1 MVSTP
6 DEPRGSFLTVAVVGT
21 GTMGTGI
28 AQAVLTAGHVV
39 LIHDMNVDA
48 TAAGRARIVAALDR
62 MVEKGRLTADGRA
75 SALARLE
82 ERHDLRDMARE
93 ADLVIEAVVEDLQL
107 KRSIFRA
114 LDMEAHPSVA
124 LATNTSSLSVGAM
137 ADGTHHRERVLGLH
151 FFNPA
156 PVMPLVE
163 VVATDQTLREVI
175 QDAIEFVQGLG
186 KTAVLCADAPGF
198 IVNRVN
204 RGFTLEPLRM
214 LEAGEG
220 SVESIDAAL
229 EAAGYPM
236 GPFRLMDLVGIDVN
250 LAVAR
255 SLFEGFDEAPRFRPS
270 PIQEQLVAA
279 GTLGRK
285 TGRGFYVYGDSA
297 GDSAGDSTGPR
308 VSAELPGTRAA
319 PVEPLPVATIV
330 ERVNLA
336 LINEA
341 YRAVEERVASPQD
354 VDTAIKLGV
363 NHPLGPFERA
373 GQLGLRAVVE
383 GLRRQHAA
391 ASLSGDQYEVA
402 PLLWQ
407 IATA

>member
-6 DEPRGSFLTVAVVGT
+6 DQPRGSFLTVAVVGT
-21 GTMGTGI
+21 GTMGAGI
-28 AQAVLTAGHVV
+28 AQAALLAGHVV
-39 LIHDMNVDA
+39 LIHDMDVDA

-62 MVEKGRLTADGRA
+62 LVEKGRLPADERT
-75 SALARLE
+75 SAVARLE
-82 ERHDLRDMARE
+82 ERHELRDVARDS
-93 ADLVIEAVVEDLQL
+93 DLVIEAVIEDLTL

-124 LATNTSSLSVGAM
+124 LATNTSSLSVASI
-137 ADGTHHRERVLGLH
+137 AEAVHHHERVLGLH

-163 VVATDQTLREVI
+163 VVATDETLREVI
-175 QDAIEFVQGLG
+175 QDGIGFVEGLG
-186 KTAVLCADAPGF
+186 KTAVLSADAPGF

-214 LEAGEG
+214 LEAGEATIG
-220 SVESIDAAL
+220 EIDAAI

-255 SLFEGFDEAPRFRPS
+255 SLYDGFDEAPRFRPS
-270 PIQEQLVAA
+270 PIQEQMVAA

-285 TGRGFYVYGDSA
+285 TGTGFYAYGDGAATSPRDVTA
-297 GDSAGDSTGPR
+297 TIASDS
-308 VSAELPGTRAA
+308 LPA
-319 PVEPLPVATIV
+319 ATIV

-363 NHPLGPFERA
+363 NHPVGPFERA

-383 GLRRQHAA
+383 GLRRQHEAA
-391 ASLSGDQYEVA
+391 RLSGDQYEVA

>member
-1 MVSTP
+1 MI
-6 DEPRGSFLTVAVVGT
+6 GT
-21 GTMGTGI
+21 GTMGAGI
-28 AQAVLTAGHVV
+28 AQAALLAGHVV
-39 LIHDMNVDA
+39 LIHDLNVDA

-62 MVEKGRLTADGRA
+62 LVEKGRLTAEGRT

-82 ERHDLRDMARE
+82 ERHELRDMARE
-93 ADLVIEAVVEDLQL
+93 ADLVIEAVIEDLTL

-124 LATNTSSLSVGAM
+124 IATNTSSLSVGAI
-137 ADGTHHRERVLGLH
+137 AEGTHHRERVLGLH

-163 VVATDQTLREVI
+163 VVATDDTLREVI
-175 QDAIEFVQGLG
+175 QDGIGFVEGLG
-186 KTAVLCADAPGF
+186 KTAVLSADAPGF

-214 LEAGEG
+214 LEAGEAT
-220 SVESIDAAL
+220 VESIDSAI
-229 EAAGYPM
+229 EGAGYPM

-255 SLFEGFDEAPRFRPS
+255 SLYEGFDEAPRFRPS
-270 PIQEQLVAA
+270 PIQEQMVSA

-285 TGRGFYVYGDSA
+285 SGRGFYAYGDGAS
-297 GDSAGDSTGPR
+297 
-308 VSAELPGTRAA
+308 PGAA
-319 PVEPLPVATIV
+319 PVAHPAASSAESLPAATIV
-330 ERVNLA
+330 ERINLA

-363 NHPLGPFERA
+363 NHPMGPFERA

-383 GLRRQHAA
+383 GLRRQHGA

>member
-6 DEPRGSFLTVAVVGT
+6 DEPRGSFLTVALVGT
-21 GTMGTGI
+21 GTMGAGI
-28 AQAVLTAGHVV
+28 AQAALTAGHVV
-39 LIHDMNVDA
+39 LIHDLDVNA
-48 TAAGRARIVAALDR
+48 TAAGRARIIGALDR
-62 MVEKGRLTADGRA
+62 LVEKGRLTADERA
-75 SALARLE
+75 SAQARLE
-82 ERHDLRDMARE
+82 ERHELRDLARE
-93 ADLVIEAVVEDLQL
+93 ADLVIEAVVEDLPL

-124 LATNTSSLSVGAM
+124 LATNTSSFSVASI
-137 ADGTHHRERVLGLH
+137 AEGTHHRERVLGLH

-163 VVATDQTLREVI
+163 VVATDETLREVI
-175 QDAIEFVQGLG
+175 QDGIGFVEGLG
-186 KTAVLCADAPGF
+186 KTAVLSADAPGF

-214 LEAGEG
+214 LEAGQSTVAE
-220 SVESIDAAL
+220 IDAAI

-255 SLFEGFDEAPRFRPS
+255 SLFEGFDQAERFRPS
-270 PIQEQLVAA
+270 PIQEQMVDA

-285 TGRGFYVYGDSA
+285 TGSGFYAYGEGGAMTPTGVAPAEA
-297 GDSAGDSTGPR
+297 GES
-308 VSAELPGTRAA
+308 LPA
-319 PVEPLPVATIV
+319 ATIV

-354 VDTAIKLGV
+354 IDTAIKLGV

-383 GLRRQHAA
+383 GLRRQHEA
-391 ASLSGDQYEVA
+391 ASLSGDQYEIA